1 MPEALTIR
9 CPIYAPPDHVQ
20 EVEERAL
27 SSDFLLNY
35 PSLMDAEVFVE
46 RNEIDELE
54 VVFPDDDLPDVR
66 EIYRVVSRMLED
78 LEEREMDAL
87 FEDDEDEDD

>member
-27 SSDFLLNY
+27 ASDFLLNY
-35 PSLMDAEVFVE
+35 PSLMNAEVVVE
-46 RNEIDELE
+46 RNEIDEME
-54 VVFPDDDLPDVR
+54 VFFSGGDLPDVR

-78 LEEREMDAL
+78 LEGGEMDHL
-87 FEDDEDEDD
+87 FEEDEEDN